1 MIAMKCP
8 NCEHENSDTAK
19 FCEEC
24 AAPLVRVCANCGSR
38 MAPTA
43 RFCNECGH
51 PLTPVADDP
60 RFASPRNYTPQYLVN
75 KILTT
80 RAALEG
86 ERKQVTVLFADIKG
100 SMELLADRDP
110 EDAQKL
116 LDPVLERMIEAVHYY
131 EGTVSRVM
139 GDGIFALFGAPLAHE
154 DHAVRACFAALRM
167 QESVAR
173 YAAEVER
180 AHGIPVAIRVGLN
193 SGEILVCAI
202 GNDLHMEYTVVG
214 QTVHLAARIEQMAR
228 PGTILT
234 TANTLRLAEGYVATR
249 HLGLSPVKGLADP
262 VPVYELTGPGLART
276 RLQVSA
282 GRGLTLFVDRE
293 VEMAALQDALARAAR
308 GQGQVVSLV
317 GEPGIGKSRLL
328 YEFLHSPPTATWR
341 VLESGS
347 ALPGKAPPGLPLIDL
362 LRRYF
367 ALEAATDGAPMR
379 AVLTAKLNAL
389 DPALEPLATPLLGL
403 LDAALDDPEWARL
416 DPPQRLRRSLDAAV
430 RVLVR
435 ESEIQPLLVVF
446 DDVQSSDSVTQSLL
460 DVLVDSLPRARI
472 LLLVSHRPEY
482 QHHWSGKSHF
492 RPLYLDALPDDSG
505 YAMLAALLGKDA
517 RLRQPKELVLARTE
531 GNPFF
536 IEESVRTLVET
547 GVLSGTRGAYRL
559 EQDARAIEV
568 PATVEAV
575 LAARIDRLPASEKR
589 LLQCA
594 AVVGKDVPM
603 ALLRA
608 AADLSDEAL
617 RRDLAAL
624 QAAEFL
630 YVGRFF
636 PDPEYTFKHA
646 LTHQVAYG
654 SLLHDRRR
662 ALHRRIVEA
671 LQRAH
676 PEPGADE
683 VELLAHHAFSGEMWQ
698 DAVRYCRQA
707 GLAAARR
714 PAHREAVVRF
724 EQALEA
730 LAHLPESRERTELAI
745 DIRFDLRNSM
755 HPLGR
760 LERLLDH
767 IRTAE
772 ALAIELGDRRRL
784 GRATSFLCQ
793 YHRLMGDLA
802 AAVPAGERAMAIARE
817 LDDVPLSI
825 VATTHLGPTLT
836 ARGDHRR
843 AAQILAAGVEVL
855 RNEMAGDV
863 MGTTG
868 VTSVFARIYLVCS
881 LAELGEFAA
890 AARYADE
897 AIGVAERSGHVYSV
911 AFAHYGAGT
920 VMALCG
926 DVTRAIPALE
936 RGLELCRSWNL
947 PLMLPLLATSLGH
960 AYCLAARPGDAVGL
974 LQEAEQQAA
983 AMHRVGGHAML
994 VVRLGEAYLATLR
1007 RADAVRCAREAVALA
1022 REHGERGHEAYAFR
1036 LLGELGLND
1045 PPGLDASEDFFRQ
1058 ARARAE
1064 ELEMRPL
1071 LAQCC
1076 LGLGRRHRRAGRY
1089 GRAKSALND
1098 ALELFRTLDMPFWA
1112 QRTEDELTL
1121 LR

>member
-1 MIAMKCP
+1 MKCP

-24 AAPLVRVCANCGSR
+24 AAPLVRVCANCGGR

-43 RFCNECGH
+43 RFCAECGH
-51 PLTPVADDP
+51 PLTPVAEDP

-173 YAAEVER
+173 YAGEVER
-180 AHGIPVAIRVGLN
+180 AHGIPVAIRIGLN

-234 TANTLRLAEGYVATR
+234 TANTLRLAEGYAAPR
-249 HLGLSPVKGLADP
+249 HLGLSPVKGLAEP

-293 VEMAALQDALARAAR
+293 AEMAALQDALARAAR

-328 YEFLHSPPTATWR
+328 YEFIHSPPTATWR

-347 ALPGKAPPGLPLIDL
+347 APPGKAPPGLPLIDL
-362 LRRYF
+362 LKRYF
-367 ALEAATDGAPMR
+367 ALEAATDR
-379 AVLTAKLNAL
+379 AAMCAMLIAKLNAL
-389 DPALEPLATPLLGL
+389 DRALEPLATPLLGL
-403 LDAALDDPEWARL
+403 LDAALDDPQWTGL

-430 RVLVR
+430 QLLVR
-435 ESEIQPLLVVF
+435 ESEMQPLLVVF

-460 DVLVDSLPRARI
+460 DELVDSLPRARI

-482 QHHWSGKSHF
+482 QHHWGGNSYF
-492 RPLYLDALPDDSG
+492 RPLHLEALPDDSG

-559 EQDARAIEV
+559 EQDAQTIEV

-608 AADLSDEAL
+608 AADLSDDTL

-630 YVGRFF
+630 YVGRLF

-671 LQRAH
+671 LQRAY
-676 PEPGADE
+676 PEPGADQ

-724 EQALEA
+724 EEGLGG
-730 LAHLPESRERTELAI
+730 LAHLPESRERTEPAI
-745 DIRFDLRNSM
+745 DIRFDLRNSL

-760 LERLLDH
+760 LKALLDH

-772 ALAIELGDRRRL
+772 TLAVELGDRRRL
-784 GRATSFLCQ
+784 GRASSFPCQ

-825 VATTHLGPTLT
+825 VATTHFGPTLA

-843 AAQILAAGVEVL
+843 AAEILDACISLL
-855 RNEMAGDV
+855 RDDLAGDV

-868 VTSVFARIYLVCS
+868 MLSVFSRSYLACS
-881 LAELGEFAA
+881 LAELGQFAA
-890 AARYADE
+890 ASRHAEE
-897 AIGVAERSGHVYSV
+897 AIRFAKNSGHVFSLASGY
-911 AFAHYGAGT
+911 YGAGT
-920 VMALCG
+920 ALALKG
-926 DVTRAIPALE
+926 DVAGSIELLEQALD
-936 RGLELCRSWNL
+936 LCRSWHLLLLL
-947 PLMLPLLATSLGH
+947 PLFGTSLGY
-960 AYCLAARPGDAVGL
+960 AYCLAARPDDAIGL
-974 LQEAEQQAA
+974 LQEAEHEASVMQ
-983 AMHRVGGHAML
+983 RIGGHSML
-994 VVRLGEAYLATLR
+994 LVRLGEAHLQALR
-1007 RADAVRCAREAVALA
+1007 RADAVRYAHAAVSLA
-1022 REHGERGHEAYAFR
+1022 REHTERGHEAYAFR

-1045 PPGLDASEDFFRQ
+1045 PPDLEDSELFFRPGI
-1058 ARARAE
+1058 ARAQA
-1064 ELEMRPL
+1064 LEMRPL
-1071 LAQCC
+1071 LAQCHF
-1076 LGLGRRHRRAGRY
+1076 GLGRRHRRVGRQ
-1089 GRAKSALND
+1089 RDATLHLN
-1098 ALELFRTLDMPFWA
+1098 AAVELFSMLDMPFWLERA
-1112 QRTEDELTL
+1112 RAELAFL
-1121 LR
+1121 S